1 MKMNCAECGIE
12 MKSANKPHDFRVH
25 IIQGIVENAYQLEV
39 IDPQM
44 EGDLIGHGKEY
55 YDKED
60 WISCWIYEQTEDED
74 F

>member
-1 MKMNCAECGIE
+1 MKMNCAECGRE
-12 MKSANKPHDFRVH
+12 VKLVNKPHDFRVH
-25 IIQGIVENAYQLEV
+25 IIQGLVENAYQLEV

-44 EGDLIGHGKEY
+44 EGDLIGPGKEY
-55 YDKED
+55 ADKDD